1 MKFNK
6 TTKKLIMF
14 IGKTHSGKTTFA
26 KELEEINQNLLVL
39 EADPIALFMREHFP
53 KLREMDNKKDFG
65 KLKNISLKYK
75 LFLSLLEFSMSFD
88 RTIIL
93 SNSNMYESGRKLIFS
108 LAQKFNYKIIGVYF
122 DFPEEFLISRIK
134 ESKRT
139 TKILRVSKDFNDLII
154 NQRTRM
160 QVPNPKDFDKFF
172 VINSEN
178 DFNKIK
184 KDLIEIIKNGK

>member
-14 IGKTHSGKTTFA
+14 IGKTHSSKTTFA
-26 KELEEINQNLLVL
+26 KELEEINQNILVL
-39 EADPIALFMREHFP
+39 EADPIALFMRENFP
-53 KLREMDNKKDFG
+53 KLREMDDKEHSRKFKKV
-65 KLKNISLKYK
+65 SLKYK
-75 LFLSLLEFSMSFD
+75 LFLLLLEFSMSLGK
-88 RTIIL
+88 TIIL
-93 SNSNMYESGRKLIFS
+93 SNSNMYSSGRKLVFS
-108 LAQKFNYKIIGVYF
+108 LAKKFNYKIIGVYF

-134 ESKRT
+134 KSKRT

-160 QVPNPKDFDKFF
+160 EIPKPKDFDLFYTIK
-172 VINSEN
+172 SES

-184 KDLIEIIKNGK
+184 KDLIQIIKK

>member
-1 MKFNK
+1 MRI
-6 TTKKLIMF
+6 KKQQKNLIMF

-65 KLKNISLKYK
+65 KFKNISLKYK

-93 SNSNMYESGRKLIFS
+93 SNSNMYESGRKLIFK
-108 LAQKFNYKIIGVYF
+108 LAQKFDYKIIGVYF
-122 DFPEEFLISRIK
+122 DFPEDFLISRIK
-134 ESKRT
+134 KSKRT

-160 QVPNPKDFDKFF
+160 EIPKPKDFDLFYTIK
-172 VINSEN
+172 SEN
-178 DFNKIK
+178 DLIK
-184 KDLIEIIKNGK
+184 VKNNLTKLI